1 MTRFLLDSGIAG
13 LYLDGTRG
21 VYERAEAEM
30 AKGNRIGIA
39 GPVLSELVFRAE
51 GSPHRDRNIL
61 RLRKA
66 LVAEW
71 RLWLPTVEVAF
82 EYGRLAFEL
91 KRTGRALGQ
100 NDITIAAIARS
111 LPNCTV
117 VTMDAD
123 FSGVPGLQVE
133 NWADPL

>member
-13 LYLDGTRG
+13 LYLDEKRG
-21 VYERAEAEM
+21 VYERAEAET

-51 GSPHRDRNIL
+51 GSPQRDRNIR
-61 RLRKA
+61 RLQKA

-71 RLWLPTVEVAF
+71 RLWLASEEVAF
-82 EYGRLAFEL
+82 EYGKLAFEL
-91 KRTGRALGQ
+91 KRIGRALGQ
-100 NDITIAAIARS
+100 NDITIAAIART
-111 LPNCTV
+111 LPNCVV

-123 FSGVPGLQVE
+123 FSGVPGLRVE
-133 NWADPL
+133 NWAEDV

>member
-1 MTRFLLDSGIAG
+1 MTQFLLDSGIAG
-13 LYLDGTRG
+13 LYLDGKRG
-21 VYERAEAEM
+21 VYERAEAET

-51 GSPHRDRNIL
+51 GSPYRDRNIL

-66 LVAEW
+66 LATEW
-71 RLWLPTVEVAF
+71 RLWLATMEVSF

-91 KRTGRALGQ
+91 RRIGRALGQ
-100 NDITIAAIARS
+100 NDITIAAIARTM
-111 LPNCTV
+111 PNCVV

-123 FSGVPGLQVE
+123 FSAVPGLQVE